1 MAYQALYRKWRPGT
15 FEDVKG
21 QEHIVT
27 TLKNQIKL
35 DRIGHAYLFCGT
47 RGTGKTTVAK
57 IFAKTVNCL
66 HPVDGSPCNECAMC
80 KAIDAQTSMNVIE
93 IDAASNNGVDNIREI
108 REEVSYSP
116 TEGRFKVY
124 IIDEVHMLSTGAFNA
139 LLKTLEEPP
148 SYVIF
153 ILATTEAHKIPITI
167 LSRCQRY
174 DFKRITIDTIAARLN
189 ELIEKEVLDVE
200 PRAVRYIAKAADG
213 SMRDALSL
221 LDQCV
226 AFYINSR
233 LTYDNVLEVLGAV
246 DTSVFSRLLRCIISQ
261 QMTEAI
267 YLLEDIVTQGR
278 ELYQFV
284 IDFTWYLRNLML
296 AQNADN
302 LEDILDI
309 STENLEALKEEAKM
323 VKPEV
328 IMRYIRV
335 FSELSGQMRYST
347 QKRVLLEVALVKL
360 CKPSMERNMDS
371 ILNRIAN
378 IERQL
383 EQGIAVVPGVHQQTA
398 EAALGQEEAPA
409 ANVSRHKAMS
419 EDVKQVIA
427 QWGQI
432 VSDLP
437 TSMAAMTRNIRVSQA
452 DDSTILL
459 ACENEMQKSYF
470 EQENH
475 KKELEDIIGAKI
487 QKQLTIKAVF
497 LSNEQPQQAEAFID
511 PRKMNLEGVDLIYE
525 D

>member
-1 MAYQALYRKWRPGT
+1 M
-15 FEDVKG
+15 
-21 QEHIVT
+21 
-27 TLKNQIKL
+27 
-35 DRIGHAYLFCGT
+35 
-47 RGTGKTTVAK
+47 
-57 IFAKTVNCL
+57 
-66 HPVDGSPCNECAMC
+66 
-80 KAIDAQTSMNVIE
+80 
-93 IDAASNNGVDNIREI
+93 
-108 REEVSYSP
+108 
-116 TEGRFKVY
+116 
-124 IIDEVHMLSTGAFNA
+124 
-139 LLKTLEEPP
+139 
-148 SYVIF
+148 
-153 ILATTEAHKIPITI
+153 
-167 LSRCQRY
+167 
-174 DFKRITIDTIAARLN
+174 
-189 ELIEKEVLDVE
+189 DVE

-371 ILNRIAN
+371 ILNRLAN

-409 ANVSRHKAMS
+409 ANVSRPKAMS